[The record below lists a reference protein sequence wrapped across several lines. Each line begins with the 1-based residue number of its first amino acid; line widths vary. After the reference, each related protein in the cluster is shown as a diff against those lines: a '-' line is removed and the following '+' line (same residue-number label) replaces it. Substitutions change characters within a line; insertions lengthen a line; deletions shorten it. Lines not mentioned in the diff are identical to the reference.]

1 MFDPDWLSKPEFFSK
16 LHLSVLEVEGVL
28 FNILLFLRF
37 CATEIK
43 SIIKAF
49 RSD

>member
-1 MFDPDWLSKPEFFSK
+1 VLIEPGFLSK
-16 LHLSVLEVEGVL
+16 LHFNVLEIEGVV
-28 FNILLFLRF
+28 FNVLLFLRF

-49 RSD
+49 RTE

>member
-1 MFDPDWLSKPEFFSK
+1 MLIEPGFLSK
-16 LHLSVLEVEGVL
+16 LHLNVLEIEGVV
-28 FNILLFLRF
+28 FNVLLFLRF

-49 RSD
+49 RNE